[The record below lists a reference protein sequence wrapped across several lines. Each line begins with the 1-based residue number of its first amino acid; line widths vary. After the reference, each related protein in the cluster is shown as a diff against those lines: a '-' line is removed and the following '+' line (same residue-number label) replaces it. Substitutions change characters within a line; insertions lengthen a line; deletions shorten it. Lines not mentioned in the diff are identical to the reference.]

1 MIARLYQSTSC
12 STGKPLPPRLMP
24 LLDPARRF
32 SHSFN
37 SVAGSLPHPSV
48 PRGAPPDPHYHFMKR
63 DTPAGS
69 DRVLSSQSVVG
80 IGDAENDPEFLGF
93 CGGSVAVANA
103 IPSLKQRAQSVTR
116 GSYGAGVTEVIDRLI
131 DKYRLR

>member
-1 MIARLYQSTSC
+1 
-12 STGKPLPPRLMP
+12 MP
-24 LLDPARRF
+24 LLGPARRF

-37 SVAGSLPHPSV
+37 SAAGSLAHPAV
-48 PRGAPPDPHYHFMKR
+48 PRVPPSDPHYYCINR
-63 DTPAGS
+63 DTLAES
-69 DRVLSSQSVVG
+69 DLVLSSQSVVG
-80 IGDAENDPEFLGF
+80 IGDAENDHEFLGF

-103 IPSLKQRAQSVTR
+103 IPSLKQRAQLVTR